1 MSCIFNYFHHY
12 NMTTK
17 STPVYPKLRV
27 FLSLKIYILAMIR
40 AYNYLIMRKLHIQ
53 STWQWLLAIFTL
65 ASLVETIFY
74 SQMLAFTPLH
84 LPQLGISDEGRIL
97 LLVGWITAASNGLG
111 IPFLPFW
118 GALADR
124 YSRKPI
130 IIRSFVVLLL
140 AAVLAY
146 VARSVWVFFIAR
158 AITGFA
164 LGNSGLMMTTLSERL
179 PKERQGFGFSIMNSA
194 APVGAFLGPLTG
206 GFLVDEYGFRTLLL
220 LNMVVLSLVVLL
232 LARGYTDTY
241 QAKED
246 GPILQMAWD
255 SLRII
260 GRSKRLLALF
270 PALFLLFGGWMLAFT
285 YIPLVI
291 SDIYTGSDPGLVIGL
306 VIGASGFTTMILG
319 PILGAMAD
327 RFGAWKMLFIGSII
341 ALVLWPMPLLTST
354 LVPFAIIWSVLN
366 GVVSA
371 VFALSFSV
379 LADSAASDVRGRVM
393 SFAYMPVNI
402 GFVIGPAIG
411 TRITQ
416 TSLFGIFP
424 GAAIFTALGL
434 IALFIAYRQ
443 KVEE

>member
-1 MSCIFNYFHHY
+1 MGRIG
-12 NMTTK
+12 
-17 STPVYPKLRV
+17 
-27 FLSLKIYILAMIR
+27 
-40 AYNYLIMRKLHIQ
+40 IQ

-65 ASLVETIFY
+65 ASLIETIFY
-74 SQMLAFTPLH
+74 SQMLAFTPLY
-84 LPQLGISDEGRIL
+84 LPQLGVSDEGQIL

-140 AAVLAY
+140 AAILAY
-146 VARSVWVFFIAR
+146 LARSVWVFFIAR
-158 AITGFA
+158 TITGFA

-179 PKERQGFGFSIMNSA
+179 PKDRQGFGFSIMNSA
-194 APVGAFLGPLTG
+194 APVGAFLGPLAG

-220 LNMVVLSLVVLL
+220 INMAVLSFVIFL
-232 LARGYTDTY
+232 LARGYQDTY

-246 GPILQMAWD
+246 GPILQMAWA

-291 SDIYTGSDPGLVIGL
+291 ADIYTGNNPGLVIGL

-327 RFGAWKMLFIGSII
+327 RFGAWKMLFIGSIT
-341 ALVLWPMPLLTST
+341 ALVLWPMPLLTSK
-354 LVPFAIIWSVLN
+354 LVPFAIIWSILN

-371 VFALSFSV
+371 VFALSFTVMS
-379 LADSAASDVRGRVM
+379 DSTSPNVRGRVM

-402 GFVIGPAIG
+402 GFMIGPAIG

-416 TSLFGIFP
+416 TSLFNIFP

-434 IALFIAYRQ
+434 AALAVAYRQ
-443 KVEE
+443 KVDQ